1 MCSPAADV
9 LALSDVELAVRLDE
23 LERVTR
29 ATEAERARC
38 LAEIERRGLHARDGH
53 LSAAAWLAQRHGMS
67 QGSAEARVRAARSL
81 EEMPRAAEALARGE
95 ISTAAVDAL
104 VRARDAAPEAF
115 ARAEPALVRSARSR
129 SHRDL
134 RAELDRWRQEVDAGA
149 AGRDEEERH
158 ARRRF
163 TAVVA
168 ADGMIRTDGELD
180 PENGQFVITALRA
193 KVDAWTRTL
202 VGDQRTPAQRRADA
216 LGEIARE
223 WLDLAERPALG
234 GERPHVVVTMDL
246 AALEERGGGG
256 ASLEDA
262 GPITPESA
270 RRLACDALVTRVI
283 TDARSMPLDVGRAT
297 KVVSPA
303 MRRALA
309 IRDGGC
315 AFPGCER
322 PPGWCDA
329 HHVRHWADGGETAL
343 PNLALLCRPHHR
355 VIHRGFG
362 VAIVDGRPEF
372 RRPDGTPLAD
382 RSPPLAAA

>member
-1 MCSPAADV
+1 MCSPVADV
-9 LALSDVELAVRLDE
+9 LALSDVELALRLDE
-23 LERVTR
+23 LERSAR
-29 ATEAERARC
+29 ALEAARARC

-53 LSAAAWLAQRHGMS
+53 LSAAAWLARRHGMS
-67 QGSAEARVRAARSL
+67 QGSADVRVRAARSL
-81 EEMPRAAEALARGE
+81 EEMPRAAEALARGA

-115 ARAEPALVRSARSR
+115 GRAEEALVRSARSL

-134 RAELDRWRQEVDAGA
+134 RAELDRWRQEADADA
-149 AGRDEEERH
+149 AGRDAEERH

-193 KVDAWTRTL
+193 KVDASTR
-202 VGDQRTPAQRRADA
+202 GRPDDERTPAQRRADA

-223 WLDLAERPALG
+223 WLDLAERPTLG
-234 GERPHVVVTMDL
+234 RERPHVVVTMDL
-246 AALEERGGGG
+246 AALEAQSRGR
-256 ASLEDA
+256 ASFEDV
-262 GPITPESA
+262 GSITPKTA
-270 RRLACDALVTRVI
+270 RRLACDAQVSRVI

-329 HHVRHWADGGETAL
+329 HHVKHWADGGETAL
-343 PNLALLCRPHHR
+343 PNLVLLCRPHHR
-355 VIHRGFG
+355 VVHRGFG

>member
-1 MCSPAADV
+1 MCSPVPDV
-9 LALSDVELAVRLDE
+9 LSLSDVELATRLDE

-29 ATEAERARC
+29 TTEAERARC

-67 QGSAEARVRAARSL
+67 QSSADARVRAARSL

-95 ISTAAVDAL
+95 ISTTAVDAL

-180 PENGQFVITALRA
+180 PENGQYVITALRA
-193 KVDAWTRTL
+193 KVDAWTR
-202 VGDQRTPAQRRADA
+202 GRPDDERTPAQRRADA

-223 WLDLAERPALG
+223 WLDLAERPTLG

-246 AALEERGGGG
+246 AALEARSAGR
-256 ASLEDA
+256 ASLEDV
-262 GPITPESA
+262 GSITPETA
-270 RRLACDALVTRVI
+270 RRLACDARVTRVI
-283 TDARSMPLDVGRAT
+283 TDARSMPIDVGRAT

-309 IRDGGC
+309 LRDGGC

-329 HHVRHWADGGETAL
+329 HHVKHWADGGETAL
-343 PNLALLCRPHHR
+343 TNLALLCRPHHR
-355 VIHRGFG
+355 VIHRGFR
-362 VAIVDGRPEF
+362 VTIVDGRPEF